1 MSGATKRRKRA
12 SIESGTLSPN
22 PWDLTPLG
30 RNVWCTV
37 EGTRTEDRAPQG
49 CDPSA
54 GSSAG
59 MARGGFDAEAAPKIQ
74 TRHRRILACCGRKM
88 VLTMGSTL
96 HLHLEVVSRLRKQ
109 LQDSEKGPGVLSGCG
124 LLTGD
129 TSKPGITRILDFE
142 SLQTL
147 DAASVEAATG
157 SASADVVGFYRT
169 TPIGSPSMP
178 DEDKA
183 LAASLFRH
191 PSSAFLLIEAGKSG
205 IGEARF
211 CFWGQRELFD
221 WPMMLFPFDAEEL
234 ASKEWRR
241 RSYIPREPL
250 QSSYAGLTEVTS
262 SADKSVGASPEVGH
276 GTVSAEPETQPVS
289 APEPFPSSS
298 ADHRQKSTAPEP
310 VAKRRQEI
318 GRAHV

>member
-96 HLHLEVVSRLRKQ
+96 GGIAAWKATLRWNRRGARINELLVVQIKPTCLSVFICVDLWLNLLLPARTYSTRTDCRLRGDTALPAPSRRSPATAGSGRPTPASNPHSAPSRLRPTA
-109 LQDSEKGPGVLSGCG
+109 SWS
-124 LLTGD
+124 TGR
-129 TSKPGITRILDFE
+129 P
-142 SLQTL
+142 
-147 DAASVEAATG
+147 
-157 SASADVVGFYRT
+157 
-169 TPIGSPSMP
+169 
-178 DEDKA
+178 
-183 LAASLFRH
+183 
-191 PSSAFLLIEAGKSG
+191 
-205 IGEARF
+205 
-211 CFWGQRELFD
+211 
-221 WPMMLFPFDAEEL
+221 
-234 ASKEWRR
+234 
-241 RSYIPREPL
+241 
-250 QSSYAGLTEVTS
+250 
-262 SADKSVGASPEVGH
+262 
-276 GTVSAEPETQPVS
+276 
-289 APEPFPSSS
+289 
-298 ADHRQKSTAPEP
+298 
-310 VAKRRQEI
+310 
-318 GRAHV
+318 

>member
-96 HLHLEVVSRLRKQ
+96 
-109 LQDSEKGPGVLSGCG
+109 G
-124 LLTGD
+124 
-129 TSKPGITRILDFE
+129 TRTEDRAP
-142 SLQTL
+142 Q
-147 DAASVEAATG
+147 G
-157 SASADVVGFYRT
+157 SDPSA
-169 TPIGSPSMP
+169 GS
-178 DEDKA
+178 
-183 LAASLFRH
+183 
-191 PSSAFLLIEAGKSG
+191 IAGM
-205 IGEARF
+205 AR
-211 CFWGQRELFD
+211 GG
-221 WPMMLFPFDAEEL
+221 FDAEAAPKIQTRHRRILACCGRKMVLTMGSTLNYPHAEL
-234 ASKEWRR
+234 FAQVLATLE
-241 RSYIPREPL
+241 
-250 QSSYAGLTEVTS
+250 AGRFAT
-262 SADKSVGASPEVGH
+262 
-276 GTVSAEPETQPVS
+276 
-289 APEPFPSSS
+289 
-298 ADHRQKSTAPEP
+298 
-310 VAKRRQEI
+310 
-318 GRAHV
+318 

>member
-96 HLHLEVVSRLRKQ
+96 FTEDLEAMARWLVS
-109 LQDSEKGPGVLSGCG
+109 C
-124 LLTGD
+124 
-129 TSKPGITRILDFE
+129 GIT
-142 SLQTL
+142 
-147 DAASVEAATG
+147 
-157 SASADVVGFYRT
+157 
-169 TPIGSPSMP
+169 
-178 DEDKA
+178 
-183 LAASLFRH
+183 
-191 PSSAFLLIEAGKSG
+191 
-205 IGEARF
+205 
-211 CFWGQRELFD
+211 
-221 WPMMLFPFDAEEL
+221 
-234 ASKEWRR
+234 
-241 RSYIPREPL
+241 
-250 QSSYAGLTEVTS
+250 
-262 SADKSVGASPEVGH
+262 
-276 GTVSAEPETQPVS
+276 TVAME
-289 APEPFPSSS
+289 
-298 ADHRQKSTAPEP
+298 
-310 VAKRRQEI
+310 
-318 GRAHV
+318 